1 MAGHSGSVTQA
12 TVLSDHSPFI
22 HRSKTDKH
30 RIKLCMNYASLG
42 TCHKDVSPVASPT

>member
-22 HRSKTDKH
+22 HPSLENGQAPDQTLYE
-30 RIKLCMNYASLG
+30 LC
-42 TCHKDVSPVASPT
+42 VARHLP